1 MNIYFLFLFYCSFI
15 EKIRANSS
23 NDTDSNFWNDNI
35 WLFILLIIFSVAII
49 VVIVVISIK
58 IYKRFKNKNSQ
69 KKENF
74 VDTERSSQQYISEYN
89 KNTIKNKKIKYK
101 ERPLEE
107 IEND

>member
-1 MNIYFLFLFYCSFI
+1 MSFQL
-15 EKIRANSS
+15 K
-23 NDTDSNFWNDNI
+23 
-35 WLFILLIIFSVAII
+35 FIKDLR
-49 VVIVVISIK
+49 IK
-58 IYKRFKNKNSQ
+58 IHK

-89 KNTIKNKKIKYK
+89 KNTKKNKKIKYK